1 MHTVFILLIFFRKSG
16 VPQGYKGATFH
27 RYVVVS
33 NAIGI
38 HLLLVYNIVH
48 TQCMISKRQM
58 KIMTTKSNV
67 QNIKMGNERAADSNK
82 GNWKY

>member
-1 MHTVFILLIFFRKSG
+1 M
-16 VPQGYKGATFH
+16 
-27 RYVVVS
+27 
-33 NAIGI
+33 GI
-38 HLLLVYNIVH
+38 NLLLVYNIVH

-67 QNIKMGNERAADSNK
+67 QNIKMGNERAANSNK